1 MLTHFIGKRILV
13 SGASGYLAT
22 NLIHLLKDVTCHIIR
37 LSRQSG
43 LPMVKGA
50 ADIVDVGGNVCERDI
65 WEKVLKGVDIVYHLA
80 AQTSVY
86 EADQNPLG
94 DLKINVMPILNLLET
109 CRQHGYQPDVLFSST
124 VTISGNPERLPV
136 NEAHPDNPITVYD
149 LHKLMAEQYLKHYV
163 NEGIVRGAA
172 LRLANV
178 YGPGPESSRSDRGIL
193 NRMIRKALEGEPLTI
208 YGKGDQLRDYV
219 YVEDVAWAFIEA
231 ARSIEAISGQHFII
245 GSGQGYTIAEALKM
259 VADRVAL
266 KKGGSIEVRHIDPP
280 STLLPI
286 EFRNFFADSS
296 RFIQKTNW
304 KPRHSLVQG
313 IDNLIEVLI

>member
-1 MLTHFIGKRILV
+1 MV

-22 NLIHLLKDVTCHIIR
+22 NLIHLLKDVKCNIIR
-37 LSRQSG
+37 LSRQFG
-43 LPMVKGA
+43 LPTVKGIA
-50 ADIVDVGGNVCERDI
+50 GIVDVRGNINERDI
-65 WEKVLKGVDIVYHLA
+65 WEKVLKGMDIVYHLA

-86 EADQNPLG
+86 EAEQKPLA
-94 DLKINVMPILNLLET
+94 DLEINVIPMLNLLET
-109 CRQHGYQPDVLFSST
+109 CRRHGYQPAVLFSST
-124 VTISGNPERLPV
+124 VTISGIPTRLPV

-193 NRMIRKALEGEPLTI
+193 NRMIRKALEGKPLTI

-231 ARSIEAISGQHFII
+231 ARNIEAINGQHFII
-245 GSGQGYTIAEALKM
+245 GSGQGYTIAKALKM

-266 KKGGSIEVRHIDPP
+266 KKGGSVEVRNIDPP

-296 RFIQKTNW
+296 QFIQKTNW